1 MRLSA
6 VILPGTKECVENA
19 SYRMTCPGLG
29 SEVGATL
36 GVNRSFFQGFF
47 LAPMVTKGALKGAV
61 FAANIY
67 EKLGFKVIP
76 DSKESRH
83 DIIQEVEF
91 HDPELMVASA
101 KEFRRP
107 HR

>member
-1 MRLSA
+1 
-6 VILPGTKECVENA
+6 
-19 SYRMTCPGLG
+19 MTCPGLG

-67 EKLGFKVIP
+67 EKLGFKSIGIRKNFYDCP
-76 DSKESRH
+76 RENALIMQMESIAG
-83 DIIQEVEF
+83 DE
-91 HDPELMVASA
+91 
-101 KEFRRP
+101 
-107 HR
+107 